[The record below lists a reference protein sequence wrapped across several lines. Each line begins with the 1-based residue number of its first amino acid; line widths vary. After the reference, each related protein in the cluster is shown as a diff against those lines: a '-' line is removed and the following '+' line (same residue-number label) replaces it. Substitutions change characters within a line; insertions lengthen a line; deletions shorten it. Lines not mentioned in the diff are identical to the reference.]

1 MAEGTQVAQMN
12 EAIIDLRQTQDRH
25 TRTLKALIQQ
35 VGQINEAMKSPVRGG
50 TKIFVCWGGGG
61 WVMVLDN

>member
-35 VGQINEAMKSPVRGG
+35 VGQIIEAMKSLVRGG
-50 TKIFVCWGGGG
+50 TKIFV
-61 WVMVLDN
+61 

>member
-35 VGQINEAMKSPVRGG
+35 VAQINEAMKSLVRAEP
-50 TKIFVCWGGGG
+50 KF
-61 WVMVLDN
+61 LF